1 MTHIFNLS
9 ITSGMVPI
17 ELKIARVVPLFKAGD
32 KSIFSN
38 YRPISV
44 LPSFSKIL
52 EKPVYNRLIDYL
64 SRYFPI
70 INLVF
75 VNIIQLNM
83 L

>member
-1 MTHIFNLS
+1 M
-9 ITSGMVPI
+9 

-38 YRPISV
+38 YRHISV
-44 LPSFSKIL
+44 LLSFSKIL
-52 EKPVYNRLIDYL
+52 EKLVYNRLTLITL
-64 SRYFPI
+64 VNTRYFRI